1 METITGAD
9 MDVIV
14 NAREPTIYPV
24 ALEPIRL
31 RHRKRYMDTITGGD
45 SACPGSNT
53 IAMGR
58 ALRSELVLLA
68 W

>member
-1 METITGAD
+1 

-14 NAREPTIYPV
+14 NARKPTIYRA

-31 RHRKRYMDTITGGD
+31 RHRNRYVDTITGGD
-45 SACPGSNT
+45 YARSGSNT

-68 W
+68 WQCLATR